1 MTSDTVRLLIGALL
15 MAMTAGLA
23 CGMGWPLLAAVF
35 TLALCALYL
44 LLMLPFLP
52 PQLVLPPF
60 GEALQLFG
68 GKIASRLDQLPDTL
82 FHLRPVQQLVGVRV
96 DDVPQPDADALG
108 VIIDG
113 EFLFYADRI
122 DASGAI
128 FLFEELCVVGGGLLA
143 QILAVDA
150 VFAVA
155 VVAALAQDVVKV
167 LLGNDKSGGL
177 VRLRFRD
184 GILLFV
190 LGGEEGFSLRVVL

>member
-1 MTSDTVRLLIGALL
+1 
-15 MAMTAGLA
+15 
-23 CGMGWPLLAAVF
+23 
-35 TLALCALYL
+35 
-44 LLMLPFLP
+44 
-52 PQLVLPPF
+52 
-60 GEALQLFG
+60 
-68 GKIASRLDQLPDTL
+68 
-82 FHLRPVQQLVGVRV
+82 V

-113 EFLFYADRI
+113 EFLFHADRI

-155 VVAALAQDVVKV
+155 VVAALAQNEVNI

-190 LGGEEGFSLRVVL
+190 LGREDGLSLRVVL